1 LIPLKKKRLWII
13 KIHSL
18 FKFNLLKEAE
28 IKKAMGS
35 REAAHGPYFQ
45 FT

>member
-1 LIPLKKKRLWII
+1 MV

-18 FKFNLLKEAE
+18 FLNSICQWGGKN
-28 IKKAMGS
+28 KKAMGS